1 MAKKTIQT
9 TNYGSAP
16 ETLDNHP
23 FYELDCSDEE
33 QVAYR
38 DALWDR
44 NKRIVLVDACAGS
57 GKTTLAV
64 AVALMYVKYGIC
76 DEAYYV
82 RTPSS
87 EGRIGFLPGD
97 RSSKERSYMQ
107 PLYSSL
113 ITLGENP
120 IAMINDDNFLNRKI
134 GTGVFTTMTDVYI
147 LGSDFSKKF
156 VIIDEAQCMTSEQLK
171 SILTRCHDNCKVV
184 VIGSTLQ
191 IQGIDSEQSGLIKCI
206 NHFKDKEW
214 AQVCHL
220 TKNYRG
226 ELSTWADKM

>member
-9 TNYGSAP
+9 NNYGEAP
-16 ETLDNHP
+16 VTLNGHP
-23 FYELDCSDEE
+23 FYGLDCSDEE
-33 QVAYR
+33 QVTYR
-38 DALWDR
+38 DALWDK

-120 IAMINDDNFLNRKI
+120 IALINDDNFLNQKM

-171 SILTRCHDNCKVV
+171 SILTRCHDDCKVV

-191 IQGIDSEQSGLIKCI
+191 IQGINPEQSGLVKCI
-206 NHFKDKEW
+206 NHFRDKEW

-226 ELSTWADKM
+226 ELSAWADKM

>member
-1 MAKKTIQT
+1 MIQT
-9 TNYGSAP
+9 NNYGEAP
-16 ETLDNHP
+16 VTLNGHP
-23 FYELDCSDEE
+23 FYGLDCSDEE
-33 QVAYR
+33 QVTYR
-38 DALWDR
+38 DALWDK

-120 IAMINDDNFLNRKI
+120 IALINDDNFLNQKM

-171 SILTRCHDNCKVV
+171 SILTRCHDDCKVV

-191 IQGIDSEQSGLIKCI
+191 IQGINPEQSGLVKCI
-206 NHFKDKEW
+206 NHFRDKEW

-226 ELSTWADKM
+226 ELSAWADKM

>member
-1 MAKKTIQT
+1 MAKKMIQSNSYGEAPT
-9 TNYGSAP
+9 T
-16 ETLDNHP
+16 LVDHP
-23 FYELDCSDEE
+23 FYGLDCSDVE

-38 DALWDR
+38 DALWDK

-120 IAMINDDNFLNRKI
+120 IALINDDNFLNQKM

-171 SILTRCHDNCKVV
+171 SILTRCHDDCKVV

-191 IQGIDSEQSGLIKCI
+191 IQGINPEQSGLIKCI
-206 NHFKDKEW
+206 NHFRDKEW

-226 ELSTWADKM
+226 ELSAWADKM